1 MTASAVAERDGAIT
15 TPDGR
20 RLAYAEWGPAD
31 GPVVLMFHGMPG
43 SRLVCPDVDATA
55 RRGIRLVAVDRPGYG
70 GSSPKPGRR
79 IVDWAEDAR
88 SLLDDLAIPAASI
101 VGWSSGGPY
110 ALACAATLGERIRSV
125 AVVAGDAP
133 LEAVPGALTALPAAV
148 QDLIARVRDDPTG
161 DRRTAVAARCAWYAE
176 NPLSMIASADAHA
189 APDDPDAAARRR
201 PDVRTALETMFTEG
215 ARQGAAGYVDDWIAT
230 VLPWGFRLADVARPV
245 AIWWG
250 DRDPLTPRAD
260 TEHLASAVPG
270 ARLRIVSGE
279 GHSLPFRHWSAV
291 LDSLG

>member
-1 MTASAVAERDGAIT
+1 MTASAVAEREGAIK

-20 RLAYAEWGPAD
+20 RLAYTEWGPAD
-31 GPVVLMFHGMPG
+31 GSVVLMVHGMPG
-43 SRLVCPDVDATA
+43 SRLLCPDVEATG

-88 SLLDDLAIPAASI
+88 SLLDNLAVPVASI

-133 LEAVPGALTALPAAV
+133 LDAVAGAFKALPTAV
-148 QDLIARVRDDPTG
+148 QNLIARVRDDPTG
-161 DRRTAVAARCAWYAE
+161 DPRAAVAARCAWYAE
-176 NPLSMIASADAHA
+176 DPLSMLASADAHA

-201 PDVRTALETMFTEG
+201 PDVRETLAAMLTEG

-245 AIWWG
+245 TIWWG

-270 ARLRIVSGE
+270 ARLRIVPGE
-279 GHSLPFRHWSAV
+279 GHSLPYLHWPAI